1 MGSVEAEGLE
11 VIEDKVPL
19 GCLVEHELDDLRAI
33 FAGPEL
39 RDFCE
44 ALDAHAAFFLLDA
57 EVLVC
62 RGANHELDLGVQL
75 GL

>member
-1 MGSVEAEGLE
+1 MGSIEAEGLE
-11 VIEDKVPL
+11 VIKDKVPL
-19 GCLVEHELDDLRAI
+19 GRLVEHELDDLRAI

-44 ALDAHAAFFLLDA
+44 AFEAHTAFFLLDA

-62 RGANHELDLGVQL
+62 RGANHEFDLGVQL